1 MLLEDILRAKGS
13 EVYTVEPDATLAQ
26 VIRELV
32 RRNVGSLVVVASDP
46 TDDGQRVLGIITER
60 DLLRAQASERL
71 SLEERT
77 VESVMTTDLVTASP
91 DDRVE
96 HAMGVMTENRVRHLP
111 VLAGGRLLGII
122 SIGDVVKAQH
132 DELTMENHYMRHYIH
147 GGAAG
152 ND

>member
-46 TDDGQRVLGIITER
+46 ADDGQRVLGIITER

-132 DELTMENHYMRHYIH
+132 DELTMENHYMRH
-147 GGAAG
+147 
-152 ND
+152 